1 MSYLEIIDEAG
12 KEAKKEKKKEEKEKK
27 ASNFNCF

>member
-27 ASNFNCF
+27 PSNFNCF